1 MVNIRQDGVERT
13 RNKRPFGVTQKQI
26 IAYLGLGLVMVLA
39 AFLRLYRLGA
49 YGVGN
54 AYYAA
59 TVQSM
64 LTSRHNFFFAS
75 CEPGGSVTVDKPP
88 LGFWVQ
94 AASAYVFG
102 INGFALALPQALA
115 GVLSVPLLYVIVK
128 RQFGTLAGLVAAAAL
143 AVMPVAVAVERNNAV
158 DGLLL
163 FVLLLATWAFLR
175 AVRRGR
181 FRDLFF
187 GVILVGLGF
196 NIKML
201 QAFMPLPALY
211 TLYLLGAPHRWWKRI
226 AYLAAATVVLI
237 GVSLWWAI
245 IVDLTPVTD
254 RPFIG
259 SSKNNTAM
267 GLVIGHNA
275 LSRLGLNWEQMP
287 GLAPPDG
294 GAVGRPPSPPQPPPG
309 AQNPY
314 QEVGQPG
321 LWRLFTQPLATEAS
335 WLLPFILLGMP
346 LILMQLG
353 WRWPMDE
360 RHLAL
365 VLWVGWL
372 LPELAYFSF
381 TTGLFHAHYL
391 IMLGPPLA
399 ALVGVT
405 AWALEQVCQKRRW
418 LGCTLSVLL
427 VGSTVAFQV
436 ITLRNHLGYT
446 KWVFPIFKELI
457 QQGQRMIAYLLL
469 HAWWAA
475 AIPAIL
481 LALGLSITVLT
492 ARCAQPWLSKTA
504 LGISVIAILVSPL
517 FWSGLTTFNANP
529 DACLPRSGLH
539 IHHTNCPS
547 ALPVVQQRTLEY
559 LLANTEPGSYLV
571 ATLTAHDAA
580 LYILAS
586 GRPVLPLGGFTGD
599 DDVVDVDELAQ
610 MAQEGRLRF
619 ILDRELAWRKPEIAA
634 WLDAHCQRQANTLY
648 DCGGQ

>member
-1 MVNIRQDGVERT
+1 VSQ
-13 RNKRPFGVTQKQI
+13 
-26 IAYLGLGLVMVLA
+26 
-39 AFLRLYRLGA
+39 
-49 YGVGN
+49 
-54 AYYAA
+54 
-59 TVQSM
+59 
-64 LTSRHNFFFAS
+64 
-75 CEPGGSVTVDKPP
+75 GGSVTVDKPP

-128 RQFGTLAGLVAAAAL
+128 RQFGTLAGLIAAATL
-143 AVMPVAVAVERNNAV
+143 AVMPIAVAVEHNNAV

-187 GVILVGLGF
+187 GVVLVGLGF
-196 NIKML
+196 NIKMV

-237 GVSLWWAI
+237 GVSLWRAI

-275 LSRLGLNWEQMP
+275 LSRLGLNWEQML

-294 GAVGRPPSPPQPPPG
+294 GAVSQPPSPPQPPPG

-314 QEVGQPG
+314 QETGRPG

-405 AWALEQVCQKRRW
+405 AWALEQVCQKRCW
-418 LGCTLSVLL
+418 LGCTLSALL
-427 VGSTVAFQV
+427 AGSTIAFQV

-446 KWVFPIFKELI
+446 KWVFPIFSELI
-457 QQGQRMIAYLLL
+457 RQGQRTIAYLLL
-469 HAWWAA
+469 HAWWVV
-475 AIPAIL
+475 AIPTAL
-481 LALGLSITVLT
+481 LALGLSISVLT
-492 ARCAQPWLSKTA
+492 ARCAQPWFSKTA

-539 IHHTNCPS
+539 VDHTNCPS

-559 LLANTEPGSYLV
+559 LLANTELGSYLV
-571 ATLTAHDAA
+571 ATLTTHDAA
-580 LYILAS
+580 LYILAT

-634 WLDAHCQRQANTLY
+634 WLDANCQRQANTLY
-648 DCGGQ
+648 DCGSP

>member
-1 MVNIRQDGVERT
+1 
-13 RNKRPFGVTQKQI
+13 
-26 IAYLGLGLVMVLA
+26 LVIVLA
-39 AFLRLYRLGA
+39 AFLRFFRLGA

-64 LTSRHNFFFAS
+64 LTSWRNFFFAS

-115 GVLSVPLLYVIVK
+115 GVLSVLLLYVIVK
-128 RQFGTLAGLVAAAAL
+128 RQFGTLAGLIAAATL
-143 AVMPVAVAVERNNAV
+143 AVMPIAVAVERNNAV
-158 DGLLL
+158 DGLLV

-196 NIKML
+196 NIKMM
-201 QAFMPLPALY
+201 QAFMPLPVLY
-211 TLYLLGAPHRWWKRI
+211 TLYLLGAPHRGRKRI
-226 AYLAAATVVLI
+226 AHLVAATVVLM

-245 IVDLTPVTD
+245 VVDLTPVTD

-275 LSRLGLNWEQMP
+275 LSRLGLNWEQML
-287 GLAPPDG
+287 GLSPSQG
-294 GAVGRPPSPPQPPPG
+294 GAVGRPTSPPPPPLG
-309 AQNPY
+309 APPPY
-314 QEVGQPG
+314 QETGRPG

-353 WRWPMDE
+353 WRWLMDE

-427 VGSTVAFQV
+427 VVSTIAFQV
-436 ITLRNHLGYT
+436 ITLQNHLGYT
-446 KWVFPIFKELI
+446 RWVFPIFHKLVL
-457 QQGQRMIAYLLL
+457 QGQRTMASFLL

-475 AIPAIL
+475 VIPAIL
-481 LALGLSITVLT
+481 LAWGLSIAVLT
-492 ARCAQPWLSKTA
+492 ARRAQPWLSKTA
-504 LGISVIAILVSPL
+504 FGISIIAVLVSPL
-517 FWSGLTTFNANP
+517 FWSGLTTLNANP

-539 IHHTNCPS
+539 VDHTNCPS

-559 LLANTEPGSYLV
+559 LLANTEPGSYLA

-580 LYILAS
+580 LYILAT
-586 GRPVLPLGGFTGD
+586 GRSVLPLGGFTGD
-599 DDVVDVDELAQ
+599 DDVVDVDKLAQ
-610 MAQEGRLRF
+610 MVREGRLRF
-619 ILDRELAWRKPEIAA
+619 VLDRELAWRKPEIAA
-634 WLDAHCQRQANTLY
+634 WLDAHCQRQTNSLY
-648 DCGGQ
+648 DCGSR